1 MLVSERFAK
10 PWPAVRQRPRV
21 QSRAAPR
28 RLEALSALAVNPVAK
43 NVRIVRGI
51 LPSET
56 VAIVLTAGA
65 SGASAMMTF
74 NSGRYHTQRADS
86 AGDVVCNQLI

>member
-65 SGASAMMTF
+65 SAMMTF